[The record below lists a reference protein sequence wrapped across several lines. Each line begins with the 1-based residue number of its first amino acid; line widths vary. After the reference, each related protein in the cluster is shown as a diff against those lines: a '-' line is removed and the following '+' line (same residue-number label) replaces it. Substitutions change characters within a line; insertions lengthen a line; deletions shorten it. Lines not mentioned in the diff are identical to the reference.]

1 MTVILSKKSE
11 YAVQSLLYL
20 TLTVPGEAVSAG
32 EIAEHLNIPKE
43 FVSKILQE
51 LTDSGLIE
59 SKKGKGGGFQLGKHP
74 SQIYLLDIV
83 KAIDGDAVFDGCV
96 LGFPGCSSEYPC
108 PVHFEW
114 VRLRNETLEMLS
126 SENIEVL
133 SKKTKTKIDA
143 IRRRLI

>member
-1 MTVILSKKSE
+1 MTLILSKKSE

-20 TLTVPGEAVSAG
+20 TLTVPGTAVSAAD
-32 EIAEHLNIPKE
+32 IAEHLNIPKE

-51 LTDSGLIE
+51 LTESGLIE

-74 SQIYLLDIV
+74 SEIYLIDIV
-83 KAIDGDAVFDGCV
+83 KAIDGDDVFAGCI
-96 LGFPGCSSEYPC
+96 LGFPKCSDEYPC
-108 PVHFEW
+108 PVHHEW
-114 VRLRNETLEMLS
+114 VRLKSETIEMLS

-133 SKKTKTKIDA
+133 SHKTKSKIDA